1 MNHFK
6 TLLLTICI
14 LYLWPAFT
22 EENKDSAT
30 EAGAVCLTQDCPS
43 TGTSLQ
49 TLQNT
54 ASDQLCSA
62 TKEKPEC
69 KGIEEKLLKGCLHQ
83 SSSVARKIDGNIE
96 CVTGLGQ
103 GVVDSITTLY
113 QWIKESLP
121 DGERNESLEDPGL
134 KAYLHAE
141 FESASQDSGT
151 TMAVLETTG
160 SIFELLWDATGDV
173 YSCLNPI
180 GVIKKVCQFIGSV
193 PVTGLAG
200 GAAGSML
207 TLIAEVSLPLLPAV
221 AGVAT
226 GYQIF
231 KEAADSGAPPTFP
244 VVAKGSIAIVTG
256 TIGSGLTLNFLT
268 TNKSVNRIFGRS
280 LYATTIAGAVLGA
293 TVGSVAVHDKNVTN
307 RIKER
312 IKNRVQEF
320 KEQEESQTP

>member
-1 MNHFK
+1 MLNSG
-6 TLLLTICI
+6 
-14 LYLWPAFT
+14 YAF
-22 EENKDSAT
+22 SADDKVSSDT

-43 TGTSLQ
+43 TESSLQ

-83 SSSVARKIDGNIE
+83 SSAVARKIDRNFE

-103 GVVDSITTLY
+103 GVVDSVITLY

-121 DGERNESLEDPGL
+121 DGESDKSLEDPGL

-193 PVTGLAG
+193 PVTGIAG
-200 GAAGSML
+200 GAAGPLLMV
-207 TLIAEVSLPLLPAV
+207 IAGVILPLLPAG

-231 KEAADSGAPPTFP
+231 KETADSGGTATFP
-244 VVAKGSIAIVTG
+244 VVAKGAGAMAVG
-256 TIGSGLTLNFLT
+256 TMASGLAIKFMS
-268 TNKSVNRIFGRS
+268 TNKGIISSYTMFKT
-280 LYATTIAGAVLGA
+280 AMIAGAVLGVTAGSMA
-293 TVGSVAVHDKNVTN
+293 THDKNVKN
-307 RIKER
+307 RIRER

-320 KEQEESQTP
+320 KEQEESQKP